1 MKERYYELP
10 RYVYTDEKYE
20 TLNHNAR
27 LLYAVVLDDFTKM
40 QRFHAN
46 NPETSH
52 FKDEQGST
60 YIALKR
66 EKLAKILNCT
76 LDTITRLKKQ
86 LVHHGL
92 LKEVRIGRNRPN
104 RLYPII
110 PNDVTG
116 KGFIKIPQ
124 CFFTEKRYK
133 NMSSI
138 AKIVYSCLDARFN
151 MSKENDYK
159 DRYGNVCC
167 KYSYKSIIS
176 FLNCSRYA
184 FKKAKDELLALDLMK
199 QIKDNFSYSMHYYMK
214 KPNDKVVTKSEDKE
228 ENQSKQENENLDV
241 SGHDKIEPRD
251 TTKLNRGD
259 TTKLNQNYPTFIYP
273 TFNQLSTNVKS
284 VMNIK
289 SASKETE
296 HTNHKHNNSDKTS
309 INQSV
314 IYITTED
321 EKERYLK
328 QYPEQIAL
336 ALKPYT
342 LKDAQNYM
350 SIICNTKNQHNSEM
364 GTDYSLED
372 MSLEIART
380 IDQVKRV
387 MKRNGEKP
395 EDMFGYLKVA
405 ILDCIEEFDIAVT
418 LENLKETLNFNDSEL
433 KESESRMRHEK
444 EERIKNKRKVKQ
456 NIA

>member
-1 MKERYYELP
+1 
-10 RYVYTDEKYE
+10 
-20 TLNHNAR
+20 
-27 LLYAVVLDDFTKM
+27 
-40 QRFHAN
+40 
-46 NPETSH
+46 
-52 FKDEQGST
+52 
-60 YIALKR
+60 
-66 EKLAKILNCT
+66 
-76 LDTITRLKKQ
+76 TRLKKQ
-86 LVHHGL
+86 LVRHGL

-199 QIKDNFSYSMHYYMK
+199 QFKDDFSYSMHYYMK
-214 KPNDKVVTKSEDKE
+214 SPNEKVI
-228 ENQSKQENENLDV
+228 QKQEYKDESNQGIKTFDM

-251 TTKLNRGD
+251 TTKLN
-259 TTKLNQNYPTFIYP
+259 QNYLTFIYP

-289 SASKETE
+289 STSKETE
-296 HTNHKHNNSDKTS
+296 HTNYKHSISDKSS

-314 IYITTED
+314 INITTD

-336 ALKPYT
+336 ALKPYA

-405 ILDCIEEFDIAVT
+405 IL
-418 LENLKETLNFNDSEL
+418 
-433 KESESRMRHEK
+433 
-444 EERIKNKRKVKQ
+444 
-456 NIA
+456 